1 MATCKN
7 LAPLS
12 PVLACVI
19 LVIIFG
25 FGWHA
30 YRRCL
35 AIVADL
41 EHAQQ
46 STVLFWCQIANA
58 ITMIPPLL
66 VTILVFW
73 LDGKRRSAAFPLIL
87 AWAAMLPASCSSH
100 IYAATHGNYWDW
112 LVKLDQISIAGS
124 CSLAAW
130 ALSQSKSLTY
140 ILLCLA
146 SILGCL
152 MFLGPLHLQNDV
164 KWRSTM
170 LAGMCLLYLSPMI
183 WARRGYDPNLAKVA
197 VVFIF
202 GVLLGVDSRHS
213 ALGVISHPLFHL
225 LFIPYAYYVAKS
237 AIFFENELQQVT
249 EAENSLD
256 GSDGSSSTCST
267 IEDSCDLQET
277 FENSLDKGMLSSE
290 KILRWSQNVEGL

>member
-1 MATCKN
+1 MAASKT
-7 LAPLS
+7 LALLS

-19 LVIIFG
+19 LVIIFA

-35 AIVADL
+35 AIVTDL

-58 ITMIPPLL
+58 ITMIPPIL
-66 VTILVFW
+66 VTMLVFS
-73 LDGKRRSAAFPLIL
+73 LDGKRRSAALPLTL
-87 AWAAMLPASCSSH
+87 AWASMLPASCSSH
-100 IYAATHGNYWDW
+100 IYAATHGGSYSYL
-112 LVKLDQISIAGS
+112 LVKLDQISIACS

-130 ALSQSKSLTY
+130 ALSQSKNLTY

-146 SILGCL
+146 FLLGGV
-152 MFLGPLHLQNDV
+152 MFVGPHHLQNDV

-170 LAGMCLLYLSPMI
+170 LAGMTLVYLSPMI

-237 AIFFENELQQVT
+237 AIFFENELKQLA
-249 EAENSLD
+249 EAESNLD
-256 GSDGSSSTCST
+256 ISDCSSSTS
-267 IEDSCDLQET
+267 EDSCDLQDT
-277 FENSLDKGMLSSE
+277 FENSLEKGMLSSE
-290 KILRWSQNVEGL
+290 KILDCQEGI